1 MAVHVIMSYKPLVAS
16 LFPDARAA
24 PPPAPAPTP
33 TPAQKTAAQNIFV
46 AQWMQINIIL
56 EQIAIVL
63 STMIIVL
70 IFFFAFS
77 VFMHYFDTFYAVAT
91 TAATPFDSPGGENF
105 RSELIATLKRIEQ
118 SHALSW
124 RDRTDMAF
132 LQRKILRLNGDA
144 SPVTSLPVPL
154 HG

>member
-1 MAVHVIMSYKPLVAS
+1 MSYKPLVAN

-24 PPPAPAPTP
+24 PAPAPTP
-33 TPAQKTAAQNIFV
+33 TPAQKTVAQNIFV

-63 STMIIVL
+63 STLLIVL
-70 IFFFAFS
+70 LVFFAYG
-77 VFMHYFDTFYAVAT
+77 VFMHYFHTFYAVTT
-91 TAATPFDSPGGENF
+91 TAATPFDSPGGENY
-105 RSELIATLKRIEQ
+105 RSEIIATLKRIEQ

-124 RDRTDMAF
+124 RDRADMDF
-132 LQRKILRLNGDA
+132 LQRKILRLSGTV
-144 SPVTSLPVPL
+144 SPVAQLPVPL